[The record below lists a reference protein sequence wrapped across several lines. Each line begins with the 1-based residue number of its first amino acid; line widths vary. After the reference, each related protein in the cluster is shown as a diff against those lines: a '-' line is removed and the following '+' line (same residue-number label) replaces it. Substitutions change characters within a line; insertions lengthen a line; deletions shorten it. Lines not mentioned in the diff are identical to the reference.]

1 MKKLLI
7 LLTIIS
13 IVACKEKHNESII
26 GIQFK
31 DYKKIN
37 QLANFKK
44 KIDTSFYF
52 IDFEPKYGILHLS
65 NEKKDLVIYAN
76 IWYDSDRERTY
87 KVLDTLSFSNF
98 DKNEKVT
105 IGYCEFDI
113 KNQHN
118 GNLIALVENTDS
130 KNMFNF
136 KIKKAWVANP
146 NTEKIE
152 PIENIDKVD
161 CFNEWY
167 DGEET
172 KINYDL
178 LNEKK

>member
-26 GIQFK
+26 GMQFK
-31 DYKKIN
+31 DYRKIN

-44 KIDTSFYF
+44 IIDTSFYL
-52 IDFEPKYGILHLS
+52 IDFEPKYGILHLR

-76 IWYDSDRERTY
+76 IWHDTDGKRTY

-105 IGYCEFDI
+105 IGYCEIDL
-113 KNQHN
+113 KNQRN
-118 GNLIALVENTDS
+118 GNLIALVENTDG
-130 KNMFNF
+130 KNMFINR
-136 KIKKAWVANP
+136 IKEAWVANP
-146 NTEKIE
+146 LSEKIE
-152 PIENIDKVD
+152 PIKNIDKVD

-167 DGEET
+167 NGEET

-178 LNEKK
+178 LNEKQ

>member
-7 LLTIIS
+7 LLTLIS

-26 GIQFK
+26 GKQFK
-31 DYKKIN
+31 DYRKIN
-37 QLANFKK
+37 QLASFKK
-44 KIDTSFYF
+44 ISDTSFYLV
-52 IDFEPKYGILHLS
+52 DFEPKYGILHLS
-65 NEKKDLVIYAN
+65 NEKKDFVIYAN
-76 IWYDSDRERTY
+76 IWYDSDGERTY
-87 KVLDTLSFSNF
+87 KILDTLSISNF

-113 KNQHN
+113 KNQGN
-118 GNLIALVENTDS
+118 GNIIALVQNTDS
-130 KNMFNF
+130 KNMFIY

-146 NTEKIE
+146 LSEKLE
-152 PIENIDKVD
+152 PIKNIDKVD

-178 LNEKK
+178 LNEK